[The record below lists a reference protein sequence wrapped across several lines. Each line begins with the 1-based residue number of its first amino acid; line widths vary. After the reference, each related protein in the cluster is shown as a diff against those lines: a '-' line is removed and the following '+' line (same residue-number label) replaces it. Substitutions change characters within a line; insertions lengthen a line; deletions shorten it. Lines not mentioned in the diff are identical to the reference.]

1 MCIFCE
7 ENEWKLMVDRLTGK
21 QTAAK
26 QYALLSSKGGGIKRL
41 QETNYI
47 DQILKKNEAL
57 TMPTPPSTFNG

>member
-7 ENEWKLMVDRLTGK
+7 ENERKLMVDRLTGI

-26 QYALLSSKGGGIKRL
+26 QYALLSSKGGGGIKRL

-47 DQILKKNEAL
+47 DQILKKK
-57 TMPTPPSTFNG
+57 